1 MKILVTG
8 GAGFIGGYL
17 VDFLL
22 KNHKVTIY
30 DNLSTGSQ
38 SIVNAS
44 IKKGALFIKGDILD
58 HDTLS
63 KSSKGFDVMIHL
75 AAKLDVAESVSH
87 PEIVENVN
95 VNGTINVLNCCI
107 KNKIKKMVFASSAAV
122 YGNSS
127 TAVTEKSET
136 RPLSPY
142 GTSKMLA
149 ENKIREMSKNNLDCI
164 ILRIFNVYGKRQNKQ
179 YAGVISN
186 FIENISKD
194 SPLLIY
200 GDGSQTRDFVSIND
214 VVDAFDAAAA
224 VKTNSSGTYNV
235 ASGRSISIKEL
246 AKMFLDIYGKKVG
259 IKYKPAKKEDIKYS
273 QADITLAKKELEFNP
288 KANLKE
294 GLSDLISISN

>member
-1 MKILVTG
+1 LKILVTG

-22 KNHKVTIY
+22 NTHKVTIY

-38 SIVNAS
+38 GIADVL
-44 IKKGALFIKGDILD
+44 IKKGAQFIKGDILD
-58 HDTLS
+58 YDTLF

-75 AAKLDVAESVSH
+75 AAKSDVTESISH
-87 PEIVENVN
+87 PETVENVN

-149 ENKIREMSKNNLDCI
+149 ENKIREMSKNNLNYV
-164 ILRIFNVYGKRQNKQ
+164 ILRIFNVYGRRQNKQ

-186 FIENISKD
+186 FIENVSKD

-224 VKTNSSGTYNV
+224 VKTNLSGTYNV

-246 AKMFLDIYGKKVG
+246 FKIFLDISGKKIE
-259 IKYKPAKKEDIKYS
+259 IKYKPAKKEDIRYS
-273 QADITLAKKELEFNP
+273 QADITLVKKELKFNP
-288 KANLKE
+288 KTNLKE
-294 GLSDLISISN
+294 GLSDLISVSN